1 MPIGTLL
8 GVAVDSIKG
17 PGLAW
22 DRILIEEVRLSRA
35 AAMLV
40 VQGLPLSHLFPP
52 DLTAYD
58 GARPVLWFR
67 APPVLLH
74 CSAVGTSQVPPKL
87 QGVVLGVVVHTEGL
101 SEDEIR
107 ARMLAN
113 VLG

>member
-8 GVAVDSIKG
+8 GIAINRIEAPD
-17 PGLAW
+17 LTW
-22 DRILIEEVRLSRA
+22 DRILIEEMRLSRA

-40 VQGLPLSHLFPP
+40 VQGLSLSHLFPP
-52 DLTAYD
+52 DLTVYD

-74 CSAVGTSQVPPKL
+74 CSTVGTSQVPPKL